1 VGAAAGIVSVNRQLL
16 YLVGPVVLATC
27 LAAVTTAQI
36 SPANVPLGLDEHVTV
51 PEDNVMTPAKVQLGE
66 RLFFDPL
73 LSADRRVSCATCH
86 DPARAFTSG
95 TRVAVGVWGRRG
107 MRNAPTILNRAYGK
121 SFFWD
126 GRAATLEE
134 QVLGPIQDRTEMGLS
149 LSALTERLRKSDS
162 YSESFARALGQPPSA
177 AGVARALASY
187 VRAQRAGDA
196 PFDRYRAGDT
206 DALSETAIRGLRLFR
221 GRANCS
227 ACHSGPNF
235 SDEEF
240 HNTGVSWG
248 SADLG
253 RYRVTRRAQDRGAFK
268 TPTLRQLRFTA
279 PYMHDGSF
287 QLLEAVVDFYN
298 AGGKS
303 NPYRDLELRRLELT
317 AMEKGDLIA
326 FLQSLST
333 R

>member
-1 VGAAAGIVSVNRQLL
+1 VL
-16 YLVGPVVLATC
+16 YRVVPVVLATC
-27 LAAVTTAQI
+27 LAGVNAAQM
-36 SPANVPLGLDEHVTV
+36 SPANVPLGLDEHIPV
-51 PEDNVMTPAKVQLGE
+51 PKDNVMTPAKVELGE

-95 TRVAVGVWGRRG
+95 TRIAVGVWGRRG
-107 MRNAPTILNRAYGK
+107 TRNVPTILNRAYGT

-134 QVLGPIQDRTEMGLS
+134 QVLGPIQDPTEMGLS
-149 LSALTERLRKSDS
+149 LSALTDRLQKSDS
-162 YSESFARALGQPPSA
+162 YSASFARVLGQPSSA

-187 VRAQRAGDA
+187 VRAQRAGSA
-196 PFDRYRAGDT
+196 LFDRYRAGNA
-206 DALSETAIRGLRLFR
+206 DALSEAAIRGLRLFR

-235 SDEEF
+235 SDEEL

-253 RYRVTRRAQDRGAFK
+253 RYQVTRLPQDRGAFK
-268 TPTLRQLRFTA
+268 TPTLRQLSFTA

-287 QLLEAVVDFYN
+287 ETLEAVVDFYD
-298 AGGKS
+298 AGGKT
-303 NPYRDLELRRLELT
+303 NPYRDPELRQLSLT
-317 AMEKGDLIA
+317 ATDKTDLIA
-326 FLQSLST
+326 FLQCLSLPEN

>member
-1 VGAAAGIVSVNRQLL
+1 VVI
-16 YLVGPVVLATC
+16 VVLAMC
-27 LAAVTTAQI
+27 LTGATVAQV
-36 SPANVPLGLDEHVTV
+36 SPSTVPLGLDEHVTV
-51 PEDNVMTPAKVQLGE
+51 PEDNVMTPAKVELGE

-73 LSADRRVSCATCH
+73 LSADRRVSCGTCH
-86 DPARAFTSG
+86 DPARAFTNG
-95 TRVAVGVWGRRG
+95 ERIAIGVWGRRG
-107 MRNAPTILNRAYGK
+107 TRNAPTILNRAYGT

-126 GRAATLEE
+126 GRSATLEE

-149 LSALTERLRKSDS
+149 LSALTDRLRSTAG
-162 YSESFARALGQPPSA
+162 YRESFARVLGEPPSA
-177 AGVARALASY
+177 VGVARALASY
-187 VRAQRAGDA
+187 VRAQRAGGA

-287 QLLEAVVDFYN
+287 QMLEAVVDFYN